1 MEATMCGRF
10 TLTSNP
16 EQLQESF
23 PGILITHEVSPRY
36 NIAPSQPI
44 AVIPNSD
51 QTRLDYYTWGLVPH
65 WAKDPSIG
73 SRLINARSETLDEK
87 PAFRTAYRRRRC
99 LILADGFF
107 EWMSTPG
114 TRSKTPMLIKLKSG
128 NPFAF
133 AGLWEVWN
141 SPDGSTLKTCCII
154 TTQPNSLMAPIHN
167 RMPVILP
174 SEAYTLWLDPLE
186 ISPSK
191 VNPLLVPYNPD
202 EMIAFPVSREVNN
215 PQYDNPVCVQPL

>member
-87 PAFRTAYRRRRC
+87 KY
-99 LILADGFF
+99 L
-107 EWMSTPG
+107 
-114 TRSKTPMLIKLKSG
+114 
-128 NPFAF
+128 
-133 AGLWEVWN
+133 
-141 SPDGSTLKTCCII
+141 
-154 TTQPNSLMAPIHN
+154 Q
-167 RMPVILP
+167 
-174 SEAYTLWLDPLE
+174 
-186 ISPSK
+186 
-191 VNPLLVPYNPD
+191 
-202 EMIAFPVSREVNN
+202 
-215 PQYDNPVCVQPL
+215 